1 MKLRDSESLMPPDT
15 LAERNPPK
23 SRMAGRRRMTPLSIQ
38 QSLLPDKPGVYV
50 FHDAKEHVLYVGKA
64 KNLKKR
70 VSSYFQ
76 KTRSLEPSKRLMVK
90 KIADIDYTVT
100 STEVEALLLESTL
113 IKKHEP
119 PYNII
124 LRDDKYF
131 LYIKIPLDQE
141 FPTVE
146 AVRRVS
152 HDKAKYFGP
161 FTSAQ
166 TVRNTLKLLKVL
178 FQYRTCT
185 PHQGK
190 PCFDVHLHRC
200 AGPCADLITRSE
212 YRKRV
217 VLPIIDFLRG
227 NAGGIEKQFATEM
240 QQAAKRKDFERA
252 AVLRDQLRAIGKV
265 TEQQKVI
272 APNFERFDIISLAR
286 DRDWATINLFPVRV
300 GKLQQK
306 QNFILH
312 QPPETKDAEIVASF
326 VEQFYP
332 RSMDKPK
339 TIFVGKKLPAQS
351 VLGKLLGVKISV
363 PERGRKFQ
371 LWKLGNENAR
381 DFLERRRA
389 THFADANK
397 ARLALER
404 LSQVLGLGKIPERIE
419 CFDISNIQGMNAV
432 GSMVVFERG
441 LPEKKEYKKFSI
453 GISGKPDDFKMMA
466 EVLVRRLKHRD
477 WKKPDL
483 IILDGGKGQLS
494 AVLNVTK
501 ELRKKIPII
510 ALAKREEELFL
521 PGISEPVMLPR
532 GSEELFLVQRI
543 RDEAHRFAI
552 TFYRKKHGSAA
563 TKSLLDDIPGIG
575 PKTKKLLLR
584 KFGSVENI
592 RQAEEQE
599 LAELIGEK
607 KAKTL
612 LEALPEY

>member
-1 MKLRDSESLMPPDT
+1 
-15 LAERNPPK
+15 
-23 SRMAGRRRMTPLSIQ
+23 MTPLEIQ
-38 QSLLPDKPGVYV
+38 KQHLPDKPGVYV
-50 FHDAKEHVLYVGKA
+50 FRDAKEHVLYVGKA

-76 KTRSLEPSKRLMVK
+76 KKNSLEPSKRLMVK

-131 LYIKIPLDQE
+131 LYIKIPLHQE

-161 FTSAQ
+161 FTSAIA
-166 TVRNTLKLLKVL
+166 VRSTLKLLKQL
-178 FQYRTCT
+178 FQYRICT

-200 AGPCADLITRSE
+200 AGPCADLITPLE
-212 YRKRV
+212 YRTQV
-217 VLPIIDFLRG
+217 VRPILDFLHG
-227 NAGGIEKQFATEM
+227 KASEIEKRFAVEM
-240 QQAAKRKDFERA
+240 QQAAKQKDFEHA
-252 AVLRDQLRAIGKV
+252 AVLRDRLRAIGKV

-286 DRDWATINLFPVRV
+286 DRDWAAINLFPVRV

-312 QPPETKDAEIVASF
+312 QPPETKDAEIIASF
-326 VEQFYP
+326 LEQFYP

-339 TIFVGKKLPAQS
+339 TLFVGATLPGQS

-371 LWKLGNENAR
+371 LWRLGNENAR

-389 THFADANK
+389 THFADTNK
-397 ARLALER
+397 ARVALER
-404 LSQVLGLGKIPERIE
+404 LSQALGLGKIPERIE
-419 CFDISNIQGMNAV
+419 CFDISNIQGVNAV
-432 GSMVVFERG
+432 GSMVVFAHG

-466 EVLVRRLKHRD
+466 EVLVRRLKHED

-494 AVLNVTK
+494 TVLKATQ
-501 ELRKKIPII
+501 ELRKGIPII

-521 PGISEPVMLPR
+521 PGIAEPVLLPR

-552 TFYRKKHGSAA
+552 TFYRSKHSKAS
-563 TKSLLDDIPGIG
+563 TKSVLDSVQGIG
-575 PKTKKLLLR
+575 PKTKRTLLR
-584 KFGSVENI
+584 KFGSVKGMQEAGLEE
-592 RQAEEQE
+592 AEK
-599 LAELIGEK
+599 LVGK
-607 KAKTL
+607 KRAQL
-612 LEALPEY
+612 LWDALPE

>member
-1 MKLRDSESLMPPDT
+1 
-15 LAERNPPK
+15 
-23 SRMAGRRRMTPLSIQ
+23 MTSLSIQ
-38 QSLLPDKPGVYV
+38 KKMLPDKPGVYV
-50 FHDAKEHVLYVGKA
+50 FRDKRNAVLYVGKA
-64 KNLKKR
+64 KSLKKR

-76 KTRSLEPSKRLMVK
+76 KTRSLESSKRLMVK

-100 STEVEALLLESTL
+100 SSEIEALLLEATL
-113 IKKHEP
+113 IKKYEP

-131 LYIKIPLDQE
+131 LYIKIPLDEE

-152 HDKAKYFGP
+152 RDHAKYFGP

-166 TVRNTLKLLKVL
+166 AVRNTLKLLKVL
-178 FQYRTCT
+178 LQYRTCT
-185 PHQGK
+185 PHRGK

-200 AGPCADLITRSE
+200 AGPCADLITPEE
-212 YRKRV
+212 YRKQV
-217 VLPIIDFLRG
+217 ILPIIDFLHG
-227 NAGGIEKQFATEM
+227 KANEIEKRFATEM

-252 AVLRDQLRAIGKV
+252 AVLRDRLRAVSRV

-286 DRDWATINLFPVRV
+286 DRDWAAINLFPVRN

-306 QNFILH
+306 LNFILH
-312 QPPETKDAEIVASF
+312 QPPETKDAEIIASF

-339 TIFVGKKLPAQS
+339 TIFVGKKLPGQS
-351 VLGKLLGVKISV
+351 ALGKLLGVKIAV

-371 LWKLGNENAR
+371 LWKLGNENAH

-389 THFADANK
+389 THFADTNK

-404 LSQVLGLGKIPERIE
+404 LSQALGLGKIPERIE
-419 CFDISNIQGMNAV
+419 CFDISNIQGTNAV
-432 GSMVVFERG
+432 GSMVVFEHG
-441 LPEKKEYKKFSI
+441 LAENKEYKKFSVAI
-453 GISGKPDDFKMMA
+453 TGKPDDFTMMA
-466 EVLVRRLKHRD
+466 EVLVRRLKHAE
-477 WKKPDL
+477 WKRPDL

-494 AVLNVTK
+494 TVLKATK
-501 ELRKKIPII
+501 DLRKGIPII

-521 PGISEPVMLPR
+521 PGIAEPVMLPR

-552 TFYRKKHGSAA
+552 TFYRGKHRKE
-563 TKSLLDDIPGIG
+563 TVRSLLDEIPGIG
-575 PKTKKLLLR
+575 QKTKRVLLR
-584 KFGSVENI
+584 KFGSVQGI
-592 RQAEEQE
+592 RDATPDE
-599 LAELIGEK
+599 LEKVAGKK
-607 KAKTL
+607 KAAAV
-612 LEALPEY
+612 LEMLPEA